1 MKSVLADSRKIIEKV
16 IHNNNDNKNNNNYNC
31 LLTIQLKSEKEIDE
45 VIPLYKTNSDEKF

>member
-16 IHNNNDNKNNNNYNC
+16 IHNNNDNKNNNNNNC
-31 LLTIQLKSEKEIDE
+31 LLTIQLKIEKEIDE